1 MFFNLSLR
9 YKLPLWGGLLIVI
22 TALALSLSFMGQ
34 AYDDLKQDVLRS
46 SEDLGL
52 TMSRA
57 LFPLMLHDDVWQAFE
72 MVSLPFQDSPRANAM
87 HAESLIVL
95 DSNRRVY
102 VSSLPERYPM
112 LSDLSALGREFAYV
126 NKELGTLREGE
137 PSVLEPPGSSRL
149 FIAMPIITDGVA
161 LGTLLVVNDTSTF
174 WLRFLRL
181 TNRALRITLIVLGV
195 LLPINWYW
203 GQRMTQPLSLLA
215 RQMETIHD
223 HLPEALEPGIY
234 VYGDELGKLYKA
246 FAEMVAQLKGKALL
260 EKQMIQ
266 SERMAAVGRFTA
278 SIAHEINNPLGGM
291 FNAISTLKRHIPLD
305 PIAQMTVSHLERG
318 LQQIRETV
326 AALLVEAKLKS
337 RHLAPQDFEDVHLLV
352 THEAHKKR
360 VELAWSVAIEDSLPL
375 PSTLVRQILIN
386 LLLNAIQAAADDGRV
401 SLRAAIDKDNLLIRV
416 ENDGK
421 MLTPEQMGTLFE
433 PFSRFSEQGNG
444 LGLWVI
450 YQIVQQLK
458 GSVKAGVDAGITHFL
473 VVLPLTE
480 QEDGN
485 V

>member
-1 MFFNLSLR
+1 MIFNLSLR
-9 YKLPLWGGLLIVI
+9 YKLLLWGSLLIVT

-34 AYDDLKQDVLRS
+34 AYDDLRQDVLRN

-57 LFPLMLHDDVWQAFE
+57 LFPLMLHDDVWRAFE
-72 MVSLPFQDSPRANAM
+72 MVSLPFQGSPRANAM

-95 DSNRRVY
+95 DPKRRIY
-102 VSSLPERYPM
+102 VSSTPEHYPM
-112 LSDLSALGREFAYV
+112 LSDLTTLGREFEYV
-126 NKELGTLREGE
+126 DKELENLHDGRTY
-137 PSVLEPPGSSRL
+137 VLEPPDSSRL
-149 FIAMPIITDGVA
+149 FIAIPIITDGVE

-174 WLRFLRL
+174 WFRFLRL
-181 TNRALRITLIVLGV
+181 TNRALWITLFVLGI

-215 RQMETIHD
+215 RHMETIHH

-234 VYGDELGKLYKA
+234 AYGDEVGQLYKA
-246 FAEMVAQLKGKALL
+246 FTEMVAQLKDKALL

-291 FNAISTLKRHIPLD
+291 FNAISTLKRHISLD

-318 LQQIRETV
+318 LQQIRDTV
-326 AALLVEAKLKS
+326 SALLVEAKLKS
-337 RHLAPQDFEDVHLLV
+337 RDLIRQDFDDVRLLV
-352 THEAHKKR
+352 MHEAHKKR
-360 VELAWSVAIEDSLPL
+360 VELAWSITIDDSLPL
-375 PSTLVRQILIN
+375 PSTLVRQALIN
-386 LLLNAIQAAADDGRV
+386 LLLNAIQAAAEGGHVSMQANMDGGN
-401 SLRAAIDKDNLLIRV
+401 LRILV

-421 MLTPEQMGTLFE
+421 MLTPERMGTLFE
-433 PFSRFSEQGNG
+433 PFSRFSEQGTG
-444 LGLWVI
+444 LGLWII

-458 GSVKAGVDAGITHFL
+458 GSITAGIDAGITHF
-473 VVLPLTE
+473 VVLLPLTE
-480 QEDGN
+480 QKDKD

>member
-9 YKLPLWGGLLIVI
+9 YKLPLWGSLLIVI
-22 TALALSLSFMGQ
+22 TALTLSLSFMGQ

-57 LFPLMLHDDVWQAFE
+57 LFPLMLHDDMWLAFE
-72 MVSLPFQDSPRANAM
+72 MVSLPFQESAHANAM

-95 DSNRRVY
+95 DPDRRVY
-102 VSSLPERYPM
+102 VSSLPERYPV
-112 LSDLSALGREFAYV
+112 LAELSALGREFAYV
-126 NKELGTLREGE
+126 DKGLGTLQAGE
-137 PSVLEPPGSSRL
+137 SKALEPPDSSRL
-149 FIAMPIITDGVA
+149 FIALPIIADGVT
-161 LGTLLVVNDTSTF
+161 LGTLLVVHDTSSF
-174 WLRFLRL
+174 WFRFLRL
-181 TNRALRITLIVLGV
+181 ADRALWITLIVLGV

-215 RQMETIHD
+215 RQMETIH
-223 HLPEALEPGIY
+223 HQLPEALEPGIY
-234 VYGDELGKLYKA
+234 EYGDELGKLYKA
-246 FAEMVAQLKGKALL
+246 FAEMVAQLKEKALL

-291 FNAISTLKRHIPLD
+291 FNAISTLKRHVSLD
-305 PIAQMTVSHLERG
+305 PVAQMTVSHLERG

-337 RHLAPQDFEDVHLLV
+337 RFLTRQDFDDVRLLV
-352 THEAHKKR
+352 TSAAHKKR
-360 VELAWSVAIEDSLPL
+360 VELSWSIATDESLPL
-375 PSTLVRQILIN
+375 PSTLVRQIIIN
-386 LLLNAIQAAADDGRV
+386 LLLNAIQAASDGGHV
-401 SLRAAIDKDNLLIRV
+401 SLLAAMDGDNLLIRV

-444 LGLWVI
+444 LGLWII

-458 GSVKAGVDAGITHFL
+458 GEITAGADGGVTHF
-473 VVLPLTE
+473 VVFLPLSE
-480 QEDGN
+480 QKDEN

>member
-9 YKLPLWGGLLIVI
+9 YKLPLWGSLLIVI
-22 TALALSLSFMGQ
+22 TALTLSLSFMGQ
-34 AYDDLKQDVLRS
+34 AYDDLKQDVLRT
-46 SEDLGL
+46 SEDLGQ

-57 LFPLMLHDDVWQAFE
+57 LFPLMLHDDMWLAFE
-72 MVSLPFQDSPRANAM
+72 MLSLPFQESVHANGM

-95 DSNRRVY
+95 DPGRRVY
-102 VSSLPERYPM
+102 VSSLPERYPV
-112 LSDLSALGREFAYV
+112 LAELSALGREFAYV
-126 NKELGTLREGE
+126 DKGLGTLQAGE
-137 PSVLEPPGSSRL
+137 SRVLEPPDSTRL
-149 FIAMPIITDGVA
+149 FIALPIIADGVS
-161 LGTLLVVNDTSTF
+161 LGTLLVVHDTSSF
-174 WLRFLRL
+174 WFRFLRL
-181 TNRALRITLIVLGV
+181 ADRALWITLIVLGV

-215 RQMETIHD
+215 RQMETIH
-223 HLPEALEPGIY
+223 HQLPEALKPGIY
-234 VYGDELGKLYKA
+234 EYGDELGKLYKA
-246 FAEMVAQLKGKALL
+246 FAEMVAQLKEKALL

-291 FNAISTLKRHIPLD
+291 FNAISTLRRHVSLD
-305 PIAQMTVSHLERG
+305 PVAQMTVSHLERG

-337 RHLAPQDFEDVHLLV
+337 RFLIRQDFDDVRLLV
-352 THEAHKKR
+352 TPEAHKKR
-360 VELAWSVAIEDSLPL
+360 VELAWSIATDESLPL
-375 PSTLVRQILIN
+375 PSTMVRQILIN
-386 LLLNAIQAAADDGRV
+386 LLLNAIQAATDGGHV
-401 SLRAAIDKDNLLIRV
+401 SLLAAMDGNNLLIRV

-444 LGLWVI
+444 LGLWII

-458 GSVKAGVDAGITHFL
+458 GEITAGADGSVTHFL
-473 VVLPLTE
+473 VLLPLTE
-480 QEDGN
+480 QKDEN

>member
-9 YKLPLWGGLLIVI
+9 FKLPLWGSLLIVI
-22 TALALSLSFMGQ
+22 TALTLSLTFMGQ

-57 LFPLMLHDDVWQAFE
+57 LIPLMLHDDMWLAFE
-72 MVSLPFQDSPRANAM
+72 MVSLPFQENSHTDGM

-95 DSNRRVY
+95 DPERRVY
-102 VSSLPERYPM
+102 VSSLPERYPV
-112 LSDLSALGREFAYV
+112 LAELPTLGREFAYV
-126 NKELGTLREGE
+126 DKSLGTLQEGE
-137 PSVLEPPGSSRL
+137 SKVLEPPDSSRL
-149 FIAMPIITDGVA
+149 FIVLPIIADGVT
-161 LGTLLVVNDTSTF
+161 LGTLLVVHDTSSF
-174 WLRFLRL
+174 WFRFLRL
-181 TNRALRITLIVLGV
+181 ADRALWITLIVLGV

-203 GQRMTQPLSLLA
+203 GQRMTRPLSLLA
-215 RQMETIHD
+215 QHMETIH
-223 HLPEALEPGIY
+223 HQLPEALEPGIY
-234 VYGDELGKLYKA
+234 EYGDELGRLYKA
-246 FAEMVAQLKGKALL
+246 FAEMVAQLKEKALL

-291 FNAISTLKRHIPLD
+291 FNAISTLKRHVSLD
-305 PIAQMTVSHLERG
+305 PVAQMTVSHLERG
-318 LQQIRETV
+318 LQQIRDTV

-337 RHLAPQDFEDVHLLV
+337 RFLIRQDFDDVRLLV
-352 THEAHKKR
+352 THEAHKKH
-360 VELAWSVAIEDSLPL
+360 VELAWSIATDESLPL
-375 PSTLVRQILIN
+375 ASTLVRQILIN
-386 LLLNAIQAAADDGRV
+386 LLLNAIQAASDGGHV
-401 SLRAAIDKDNLLIRV
+401 SLRAAMDGDNLLIRV

-444 LGLWVI
+444 LGLWII

-458 GSVKAGVDAGITHFL
+458 GTVTAGTDAGITHFL
-473 VVLPLTE
+473 VLLPLTE
-480 QEDGN
+480 QKDGN